1 MIQIFDIIEELQAFG
16 FTSVIIIILMI
27 IVFVPLLIDSWKKF
41 LKALNLQIKPSPYEQ
56 ETNQKFASLENNFQT
71 FQEEIYN
78 KQQEYH
84 MQSIEIRNG
93 LIDNQKK
100 LEESQMNLKSDIQSL
115 TKMFQNYMSTDNKK
129 TISTLR
135 LSLWQMHKDFVEQG
149 YVTPDGLKTFTE
161 LGKVYEEAGGD
172 DIYHEKLEPEVLGL
186 EIRYPEGSIYEK

>member
-1 MIQIFDIIEELQAFG
+1 
-16 FTSVIIIILMI
+16 MI

>member
-1 MIQIFDIIEELQAFG
+1 
-16 FTSVIIIILMI
+16 
-27 IVFVPLLIDSWKKF
+27 
-41 LKALNLQIKPSPYEQ
+41 
-56 ETNQKFASLENNFQT
+56 
-71 FQEEIYN
+71 
-78 KQQEYH
+78 
-84 MQSIEIRNG
+84 
-93 LIDNQKK
+93 
-100 LEESQMNLKSDIQSL
+100 
-115 TKMFQNYMSTDNKK
+115 MSTDNKK